1 MQEAEIVE
9 TGRQL
14 AQLEQESQEL
24 LSIIEPHARGQ
35 AACAQI
41 LNTTLQQQA
50 APNATVIPVAPGH
63 KIHSNSVSQPEMVST
78 IMQSPEILKLGL
90 TSEALGIV
98 AAAMTDNMLRQFQAK
113 SMTVADPSQALALV
127 PDLQTVNM
135 EAEAERK
142 RKVEVDN
149 ESTDESSDEEERKEA
164 DALNSREE
172 GKPKSAKNRV
182 NRLTKNERKANG
194 KGAAKGSASVQKEN
208 QK

>member
-1 MQEAEIVE
+1 MQ
-9 TGRQL
+9 G
-14 AQLEQESQEL
+14 
-24 LSIIEPHARGQ
+24 
-35 AACAQI
+35 
-41 LNTTLQQQA
+41 
-50 APNATVIPVAPGH
+50 
-63 KIHSNSVSQPEMVST
+63 
-78 IMQSPEILKLGL
+78 PEILNLGFS
-90 TSEALGIV
+90 SEALGIV
-98 AAAMTDNMLRQFQAK
+98 AAAMTDNVLRQLQVK
-113 SMTVADPSQALALV
+113 SMTVADPSQAPALV

-164 DALNSREE
+164 DAMNSREE
-172 GKPKSAKNRV
+172 GKPKSGKSRV